1 MTKVVEIAR
10 TSEYWVSHAHKH
22 RLAGRYDEAM
32 ALLGKTREQYGTS
45 EALEREL
52 AQTYEELGCEDE
64 AARAYLR
71 VARMNGEYRADAL
84 FQLALS
90 AAQRADL
97 PRAVSYFEQLE
108 ASDRRNVSPD
118 LVALRPHSG
127 RRLKCLRRRTAE
139 RAKAGD
145 AVERLQ
151 SSKFMPPA
159 NHAACD

>member
-10 TSEYWVSHAHKH
+10 TSEYWVSRAHKH

-90 AAQRADL
+90 AAQR
-97 PRAVSYFEQLE
+97 RA
-108 ASDRRNVSPD
+108 RT
-118 LVALRPHSG
+118 ALRAI
-127 RRLKCLRRRTAE
+127 RTRTCAFS
-139 RAKAGD
+139 RASTIT
-145 AVERLQ
+145 RIR
-151 SSKFMPPA
+151 SS
-159 NHAACD
+159 

>member
-10 TSEYWVSHAHKH
+10 TSEYWVSRAHKH

-71 VARMNGEYRADAL
+71 VARMNGEYRMLCFNWRCLPHSARIC
-84 FQLALS
+84 LARFPILNS
-90 AAQRADL
+90 
-97 PRAVSYFEQLE
+97 
-108 ASDRRNVSPD
+108 
-118 LVALRPHSG
+118 LRPVTDVMFLRIWWRCSASSSG
-127 RRLKCLRRRTAE
+127 RRLKRLRRRTGGNVP
-139 RAKAGD
+139 RHLSD
-145 AVERLQ
+145 AQ
-151 SSKFMPPA
+151 
-159 NHAACD
+159 